1 MTEDGFPANRTYSD
15 QMFKWIEKTLSESDD
30 FDFLFVAG
38 HYQVIDPRGYYDPAL
53 TKRLLPMLKEY
64 NVNAFLQGHRHTVDH
79 VQEASQEPGNG
90 LHFFT
95 VGAGALLNSSSAV
108 AQVLGRDEPKN
119 ACFEDDNVNDEAR
132 CYFYW
137 APIQK
142 TGAYAYMT
150 TEASG
155 VTVEFIESAYDRV
168 MYKTVLS
175 PRK

>member
-1 MTEDGFPANRTYSD
+1 MTILISFLLLDIIKFSIQVRDSRTNKQTSHRTSPWRPEIPD
-15 QMFKWIEKTLSESDD
+15 S
-30 FDFLFVAG
+30 
-38 HYQVIDPRGYYDPAL
+38 RGYYDPAL
-53 TKRLLPMLKEY
+53 VKRLLPMLKEY

-79 VQEASQEPGNG
+79 SQEATQEPGKG

-95 VGAGALLNSSSAV
+95 IGAGALLNSSSAV
-108 AQVLGRDEPKN
+108 AQVLGRDEPRN
-119 ACFEDDNVNDEAR
+119 ACFADGNVNDEAR

-150 TEASG
+150 TEPSG

-168 MYKTVLS
+168 MYKTVLP